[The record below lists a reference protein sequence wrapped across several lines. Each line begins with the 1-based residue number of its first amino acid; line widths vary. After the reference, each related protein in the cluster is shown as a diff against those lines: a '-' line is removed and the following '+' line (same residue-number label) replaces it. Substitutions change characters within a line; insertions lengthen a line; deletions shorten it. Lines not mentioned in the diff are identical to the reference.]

1 MGAIAFLLICVIMM
15 VDVATTIDKKH
26 NPNRRK
32 QQMDDILHALYNILI
47 LITGFSAV
55 ICASLTAVAL
65 INLVSS
71 SMLTYR
77 DDRLLLAW
85 ALPSGLFFSG
95 LLMVM
100 LGWTQVRNHISVQEI
115 LCSAN
120 CATAT
125 DVSCWC
131 QLRIPINF
139 GAATQPITGG
149 DIQYYKGTEISPRC
163 I

>member
-1 MGAIAFLLICVIMM
+1 
-15 VDVATTIDKKH
+15 
-26 NPNRRK
+26 
-32 QQMDDILHALYNILI
+32 MDDILHSLYNILI

-95 LLMVM
+95 LLMVL
-100 LGWTQVRNHISVQEI
+100 LGWT
-115 LCSAN
+115 
-120 CATAT
+120 
-125 DVSCWC
+125 
-131 QLRIPINF
+131 
-139 GAATQPITGG
+139 
-149 DIQYYKGTEISPRC
+149 
-163 I
+163 